1 MGICIAGPFRMR
13 TRRPGAQAKA
23 LPHYPPLRPRPVPS
37 EGSPAPLLSSTTHSQ
52 VVLLPPF
59 GRSCLPAQVPPPPAL
74 SLLLK
79 RQPPHLRSALNLRP
93 CTGSGLRPL
102 PFRTQP
108 PITSPL
114 HRPVSNHVP
123 SPLPQSISSA
133 VLTPT
138 DTRRPRRRRIYNCS
152 LCTRG
157 SWRGAV
163 WVEGP
168 RH

>member
-1 MGICIAGPFRMR
+1 MP
-13 TRRPGAQAKA
+13 K
-23 LPHYPPLRPRPVPS
+23 PRPCPTTHPLGPVLSPRRGPQPHSCQAPPIPRSSYSHPS
-37 EGSPAPLLSSTTHSQ
+37 EGLASLLKFPRPQPSASSLKDS
-52 VVLLPPF
+52 L
-59 GRSCLPAQVPPPPAL
+59 RIYAPAL
-74 SLLLK
+74 Y
-79 RQPPHLRSALNLRP
+79 LRP